1 MTRSF
6 GGALAGLLA
15 LTIAAASPLSA
26 QQGAKQGAPRAS
38 AAAPVKFG
46 YVDTRLVLHELP
58 EAARADSTWRKEAEG
73 ARTELSKLQA
83 SYDSAQTAFDQ
94 SSVGLSPTQRD
105 ARRKE
110 LDDLRQRSEQRAQQL
125 QQQIAQRQN
134 ELLDPVQQRVM
145 TAIEAVRR
153 EGGFAL
159 IFDVASPSSSI
170 VAADKSLD
178 LTSRVIARLKAAQ

>member
-26 QQGAKQGAPRAS
+26 QGAKPGAARP
-38 AAAPVKFG
+38 AAAAAVKLG

-73 ARTELSKLQA
+73 ARAELNKLQA
-83 SYDSAQTAFDQ
+83 SFDSAQTAYDQ
-94 SSVGLSPTQRD
+94 AAVGLSPSQRD

-110 LDDLRQRSEQRAQQL
+110 LDDLRTRSEQRAQQL

-153 EGGFAL
+153 EGGFAM

-170 VAADKSLD
+170 VAADKGLD
-178 LTSRVIARLKAAQ
+178 ITDKVIARLKTAAK